1 MDRPIG
7 VTILAILEFI
17 GAGFLILVGLLLLVG
32 MSMLGA
38 MGGGGEGASM
48 MGILGA
54 LGAAAGVVVIILAL
68 IPLAIGIGL
77 WKLRNWARILV
88 IIFAGL
94 GALGNAAR
102 VIWGLGSGDML
113 NTVAGIIGLG
123 IQALILW
130 YMFQLHVKQAFGV
143 S

>member
-38 MGGGGEGASM
+38 MGRGGEGASM

-94 GALGNAAR
+94 GALGNTVR

-113 NTVAGIIGLG
+113 NTVGGIIGLG

-130 YMFQLHVKQAFGV
+130 YMFQPHVKQAFGV